1 MVTKGHHHMNHA
13 KAFNYFL
20 QALACAFGVAA
31 IVTYGGIT
39 WGQTKILMAFAVV
52 SAFSA
57 FFHALFHYIKE
68 DRMKR

>member
-1 MVTKGHHHMNHA
+1 MNRA

-39 WGQTKILMAFAVV
+39 WEQTKILMALAVV
-52 SAFSA
+52 SA

>member
-13 KAFNYFL
+13 KILNYFM
-20 QALACAFGVAA
+20 QAIAVIGILLAVAA
-31 IVTYGGIT
+31 YGKVPWET
-39 WGQTKILMAFAVV
+39 TKNLMGLSAFF
-52 SAFSA
+52 AFSA